1 LYGTT
6 LRATAADAT
15 RAAADA
21 AETARAETALRRR
34 RDDEV
39 ESARRDLASA
49 RSKITL
55 IERELDV
62 ERRERRRAMDDLSA
76 ERSRVETLSSALEHE
91 TTRYDSTRREL
102 DDANDA
108 LATARDEARA
118 LTAELTDARA
128 AIERLNEAARAA
140 AATIA
145 SRDDALT
152 RNAGA
157 MKTLETTLKRTEHER
172 FLLHDER
179 DRLRKDLATERTNVT
194 ALREELEET
203 REDAAAAA
211 KTAASRGAALAASL
225 ADANA
230 TVTRVTSIN
239 EVLSQEIRTVATVVS
254 TLASDVRSA
263 EEIANGVLAAD
274 LADGVVVD
282 PESATSSSTEELRSS
297 VRAGVA
303 LMRKV
308 SERLKSSSVEID
320 LLTHEKD
327 GLHVRLGAETEARAR
342 SDAALFEEKVR
353 NEKLTWEVEA
363 STAASKEET
372 KRRENL
378 EKEIRTVSRKETA
391 ARAEVREREATI
403 ATLRERLEEM
413 DAVKRD
419 VAATLRCVLYTG
431 PHTTAFAW

>member
-1 LYGTT
+1 
-6 LRATAADAT
+6 
-15 RAAADA
+15 
-21 AETARAETALRRR
+21 
-34 RDDEV
+34 
-39 ESARRDLASA
+39 
-49 RSKITL
+49 
-55 IERELDV
+55 
-62 ERRERRRAMDDLSA
+62 M
-76 ERSRVETLSSALEHE
+76 
-91 TTRYDSTRREL
+91 
-102 DDANDA
+102 
-108 LATARDEARA
+108 
-118 LTAELTDARA
+118 
-128 AIERLNEAARAA
+128 
-140 AATIA
+140 
-145 SRDDALT
+145 
-152 RNAGA
+152 
-157 MKTLETTLKRTEHER
+157 
-172 FLLHDER
+172 
-179 DRLRKDLATERTNVT
+179 
-194 ALREELEET
+194 
-203 REDAAAAA
+203 
-211 KTAASRGAALAASL
+211 
-225 ADANA
+225 
-230 TVTRVTSIN
+230 
-239 EVLSQEIRTVATVVS
+239 LSQEIRTVATVVS

-263 EEIANGVLAAD
+263 EEIANGVLAAE

-327 GLHVRLGAETEARAR
+327 GLHVRLGAETEAKAR

-378 EKEIRTVSRKETA
+378 EKEIRTVSRKEAA

-419 VAATLRCVLYTG
+419 VAGRL
-431 PHTTAFAW
+431 